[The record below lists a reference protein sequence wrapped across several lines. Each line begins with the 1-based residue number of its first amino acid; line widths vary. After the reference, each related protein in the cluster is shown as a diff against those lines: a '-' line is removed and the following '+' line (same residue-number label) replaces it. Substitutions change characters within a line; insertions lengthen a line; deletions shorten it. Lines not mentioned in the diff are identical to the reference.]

1 MRSEVIWKKTPQL
14 TQKSQILNATFAGS
28 CELLIT
34 FHQIAK
40 GQVSFVGIDGFPQA
54 LVAALL
60 LGQEFQDSG
69 SSQMGQWLVG
79 IVGGERVKG
88 SQGLGIVLW
97 GGY

>member
-1 MRSEVIWKKTPQL
+1 MIINDNQNKL
-14 TQKSQILNATFAGS
+14 TEES
-28 CELLIT
+28 
-34 FHQIAK
+34 AK
-40 GQVSFVGIDGFPQA
+40 NSLA